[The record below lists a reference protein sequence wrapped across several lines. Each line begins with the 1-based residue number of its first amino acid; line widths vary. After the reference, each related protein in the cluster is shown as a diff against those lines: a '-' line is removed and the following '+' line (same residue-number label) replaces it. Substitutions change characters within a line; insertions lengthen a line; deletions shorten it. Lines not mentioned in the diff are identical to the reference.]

1 MNEIGD
7 KFLLARDKFMF
18 EMHLRE
24 LDLHILLVDHLLKI
38 KKDQK
43 IQRNRKLKI
52 YLSKRI
58 R

>member
-24 LDLHILLVDHLLKI
+24 PDLHMLLVDRLLKI
-38 KKDQK
+38 KKD
-43 IQRNRKLKI
+43 
-52 YLSKRI
+52 
-58 R
+58 

>member
-7 KFLLARDKFMF
+7 KFLLALDKFMF

-43 IQRNRKLKI
+43 SQRNRKFKI

-58 R
+58 

>member
-1 MNEIGD
+1 MNEIGG
-7 KFLLARDKFMF
+7 KFLLAQDKFMF
-18 EMHLRE
+18 EMHLKE

-38 KKDQK
+38 KKNQK
-43 IQRNRKLKI
+43 IQRNRKFKI

>member
-24 LDLHILLVDHLLKI
+24 LDLQILLVDHSLKI